1 MSFRNPLN
9 NPNTRLFVSYLG
21 LVNTTAAG
29 LFGLDKEQ
37 ARTGGWRIPEKVLC
51 STALVGGWLGG
62 FVAMRKFHH
71 KTKKQSFLQ
80 KYYACVAA
88 NIGLMGLLAAPTKLR
103 NHLMQRFL
111 RR

>member
-9 NPNTRLFVSYLG
+9 NPNTRLVVSYLG

-88 NIGLMGLLAAPTKLR
+88 NIGMVGLLAAPTKLR
-103 NHLMQRFL
+103 SHLVQRFL